1 MQRARSTSSTGRSP
15 QRLLKD
21 FGRRRVLV
29 LGDMVVDEYI
39 VGRPARISREAPVLI
54 LHHSDTFIRPGGA
67 TNAAHNF
74 SALGAQTTVI
84 GVIGDDETGVRL
96 RTLLEETG
104 IDVSG
109 LVVDPS
115 RPTSTKTRVL
125 GKGTQEVQQQIVRID
140 RVDTSVVDGALR
152 DRMIDIFCRLL
163 PETDAVLISDYDNG
177 VISPEILDA
186 CLPSAP
192 PSGTIVTVDSH
203 GDLFRF
209 RGVTAATPNQPEAEA
224 TVGFAIRGEDDLCR
238 AGERLLT
245 GMDAVGVLITRGSE
259 GIALFER
266 EQEPYLLPVSTA
278 RPIDV
283 VDPNGAGDTV
293 SAVFTLALASGAD
306 MRQATYIAN
315 VAGGEVVRYAGPVA
329 LTSGQLGAV
338 LRKTRLRAPSE
349 TYNESP

>member
-1 MQRARSTSSTGRSP
+1 MPRALSTSTTASP
-15 QRLLKD
+15 VQRLLNG

-39 VGRPARISREAPVLI
+39 VGRPARISREAPILI

-74 SALGAQTTVI
+74 TTLGAHATVI
-84 GVIGDDETGVRL
+84 GVVGDDETGARL
-96 RTLLEETG
+96 RALLVENG
-104 IDVSG
+104 VDVSG
-109 LVVDPS
+109 LLVDPS

-140 RVDTSVVDGALR
+140 RVDTSSIDGSLR
-152 DRMIDIFCRLL
+152 DRLIDIFCRLV
-163 PETDAVLISDYDNG
+163 PYADAVLISDYDNG
-177 VISPEILDA
+177 VVSPEILEA
-186 CLPSAP
+186 CLPSAA
-192 PSGTIVTVDSH
+192 SAGKIVTVDSH

-224 TVGFAIRGEDDLCR
+224 TVGFAIANEDDLCR
-238 AGERLLT
+238 AGEQLLN
-245 GMDAVGVLITRGSE
+245 GMDARGVLITRGSE

-266 EQEPYLLPVSTA
+266 GQSPYLLPVSTP

-283 VDPNGAGDTV
+283 IDPNGAGDTV
-293 SAVFTLALASGAD
+293 SAVFTLALAGGSG
-306 MRQATYIAN
+306 MRLAAYMSNA
-315 VAGGEVVRYAGPVA
+315 AGGEVVRYAGPAA
-329 LTSGQLGAV
+329 LSTAQLGRV
-338 LRKTRLRAPSE
+338 LRRTRLPPPSE